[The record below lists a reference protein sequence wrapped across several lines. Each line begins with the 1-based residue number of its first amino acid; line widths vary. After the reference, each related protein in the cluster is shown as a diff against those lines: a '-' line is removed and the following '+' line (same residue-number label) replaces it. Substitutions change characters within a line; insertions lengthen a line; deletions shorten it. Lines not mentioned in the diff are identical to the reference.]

1 MKNLN
6 PIEIPLQGIHT
17 IEASAGTGKTYN
29 LTTLY
34 LRMVT
39 ECELPVSRILV
50 VTFTEAAAAELRDR
64 IRRRLNEAALALEGK
79 ECDDPLV
86 AELVARIA
94 PDEERRRFSLTQLR
108 SALYGMDEAA
118 IHTIHGF
125 CNRVLRENAFETH
138 VPFDAELITDST
150 AFQDAIVND
159 FWRLIQTR
167 YSTDIIRMLLSV
179 GPKREDFNRTR
190 ITALD
195 ARMATCL
202 EPVDDSLESFSAAMK
217 EWRAALSGLSALI
230 DQCGEKPRK
239 LILGGIGTEGLNK
252 RSYTEPK
259 LDGQWIALLA
269 MLKSE
274 PTVTDA
280 MTVLK
285 PFSSETL
292 NKATRK
298 SAPAISHE
306 FFDVCRD
313 TITAG
318 EKTQQAFT
326 GVQAVVWVDYLRFL
340 QEEQPRRKAM
350 RHIQFF
356 DDLLSH
362 VYDAA
367 TGEAGPQF
375 VTAIRSRFP
384 CALIDEFQDTD
395 PIQWEI
401 FRSVYEPAQDTCG
414 LFLIGDPKQAIYR
427 FRRADVYA
435 YLLARERSQSQFSI
449 NRNYRSVPKLISAVN
464 TLFSRDV
471 PFVEKAIA
479 YEKVSSGRPDNE
491 HRHLR
496 INDDTSP
503 PLHLLQ
509 LMPEATDASTKHITK
524 AAANLEIGRCV
535 TSEIASLI
543 NQGAK
548 GNAMIGQSPLV
559 PRDIAI
565 LVNTHKQGRLI
576 QEALN
581 RAGVDSVIAGQS
593 TVYKTLEAA
602 ALLQIL
608 HAVTHCEKEAGI
620 RAALL
625 CDFIGMRAA
634 DVDHMGQ
641 NDEIWEHTVETFR
654 TARDI
659 WAQRGI
665 AAATEHIFRI
675 YETRAKVLQQE
686 GGERRLTNV
695 LHLIELLHSA
705 ATERRLRQ
713 QDVLHLL
720 TQKMEDT
727 SEAGGDDDMLRLE
740 SDADR
745 VRIVTIHKS
754 KGLEYPVVF
763 CPFLWDAK
771 KPKTSSARPPVMYHD
786 KENHGLVIDFGS
798 ADYERSQTFDNEE
811 AYAEGIRLLYVALT
825 RAESR
830 CYIVSGFINSYG
842 ESALAYLL
850 HDADI
855 SVAGINRQLGILVE
869 SHPEEFSLRHT
880 HEIDDCVVHNQA
892 SHSTSFAARHFG
904 ADEHI
909 PAAWRIS
916 SFSSL
921 SADHV
926 SETTSL
932 SDRDASTQEST
943 EPTVLTGIHAFPAG
957 AVPGTAIHA
966 IFEETDFQT
975 DTPRLRKLIPGV
987 LARYGF
993 DAIWD
998 APVCDMVERVLH
1010 KTLPGGFSLSDLTP
1024 EHCLKELE
1032 FYFPLQAAS
1041 LQALEDV
1048 LETYGYGGALNLS
1061 HASTLQGFMK
1071 GYIDLIACSEGRY
1084 WIVDYKSNRLGATM
1098 EEYTQERLQQTMSS
1112 QHYRL
1117 QYVIYLCALHRYLSV
1132 RIGPQYDYETH
1143 IGGVYYLFVRG
1154 IGPKDETDYG
1164 VFDDRPPRAC
1174 IEAVLQCLDRL
1185 AGEGTR

>member
-1 MKNLN
+1 
-6 PIEIPLQGIHT
+6 
-17 IEASAGTGKTYN
+17 
-29 LTTLY
+29 
-34 LRMVT
+34 
-39 ECELPVSRILV
+39 
-50 VTFTEAAAAELRDR
+50 
-64 IRRRLNEAALALEGK
+64 
-79 ECDDPLV
+79 
-86 AELVARIA
+86 
-94 PDEERRRFSLTQLR
+94 
-108 SALYGMDEAA
+108 
-118 IHTIHGF
+118 
-125 CNRVLRENAFETH
+125 
-138 VPFDAELITDST
+138 
-150 AFQDAIVND
+150 
-159 FWRLIQTR
+159 
-167 YSTDIIRMLLSV
+167 
-179 GPKREDFNRTR
+179 
-190 ITALD
+190 
-195 ARMATCL
+195 
-202 EPVDDSLESFSAAMK
+202 
-217 EWRAALSGLSALI
+217 
-230 DQCGEKPRK
+230 
-239 LILGGIGTEGLNK
+239 
-252 RSYTEPK
+252 
-259 LDGQWIALLA
+259 
-269 MLKSE
+269 
-274 PTVTDA
+274 
-280 MTVLK
+280 
-285 PFSSETL
+285 
-292 NKATRK
+292 
-298 SAPAISHE
+298 
-306 FFDVCRD
+306 
-313 TITAG
+313 
-318 EKTQQAFT
+318 
-326 GVQAVVWVDYLRFL
+326 
-340 QEEQPRRKAM
+340 
-350 RHIQFF
+350 HIQFF

-367 TGEAGPQF
+367 TGEGGDQF
-375 VTAIRSRFP
+375 VTAIRTRFP

-401 FRSVYEPAQDTCG
+401 FRAVYEPAQEECG

-464 TLFSRDV
+464 TLFSRDA

-479 YEKVSSGRPDNE
+479 YDVVSSGRPDSE
-491 HRHLR
+491 HRHLC
-496 INDDTSP
+496 IDDETSP
-503 PLHLLQ
+503 PLQLLQ

-524 AAANLEIGRCV
+524 AAANVEIGRCV

-543 NQGAK
+543 NQGAS
-548 GNAMIGQSPLV
+548 GTALIGKAPLM

-565 LVNTHKQGRLI
+565 LVNTHKQGRII

-593 TVYKTLEAA
+593 SVYKTLEAA

-608 HAVTHCEKEAGI
+608 HAVAHCEKEAGI

-641 NDEIWEHTVETFR
+641 NDDLWEHTVETFR
-654 TARDI
+654 AARDI

-665 AAATEHIFRI
+665 AASTEHIFRI
-675 YETRAKVLQQE
+675 YDTRAKVLQQE
-686 GGERRLTNV
+686 GGERCLTNV

-727 SEAGGDDDMLRLE
+727 SDAGSDDDMLRLE

-771 KPKTSSARPPVMYHD
+771 TSKASSARPPVMYHD
-786 KENHGLVIDFGS
+786 KESHGLVIDFGS
-798 ADYERSQTFDNEE
+798 ADYERSQTLDNQE
-811 AYAEGIRLLYVALT
+811 AYAESIRLLYVALT

-830 CYIVSGFINSYG
+830 CYVVSGFIHSYG
-842 ESALAYLL
+842 DSALAYLL

-855 SVAGINRQLGILVE
+855 SVARINRQLGVLVE
-869 SHPEEFSLRHT
+869 RHPEEFCLRHT
-880 HEIDDCVVHNQA
+880 SEIDDCDIHNQE
-892 SHSTSFAARHFG
+892 SHPTSFSALHFG
-904 ADEHI
+904 AGEHV
-909 PAAWRIS
+909 PEAWRIS

-921 SADHV
+921 CADHV
-926 SETTSL
+926 SEAASL
-932 SDRDASTQEST
+932 SDRDASTQDAT

-975 DTPRLRKLIPGV
+975 DTQRLRKLIPTV

-998 APVCDMVERVLH
+998 APVCDMVEHVLH
-1010 KTLPGGFSLSDLTP
+1010 RTLPAGFSLADLTP
-1024 EHCLKELE
+1024 EHSLKERE
-1032 FYFPLQAAS
+1032 FYFPMQAAS

-1071 GYIDLIACSEGRY
+1071 GYIDLIACSQGRY
-1084 WIVDYKSNRLGATM
+1084 WIVDYKSNRLGASAVD
-1098 EEYTQERLQQTMSS
+1098 YTQERLQQTMTS

-1132 RIGPQYDYETH
+1132 RMGSQYDYETH

-1154 IGPKDETDYG
+1154 MQQQGEPDSG
-1164 VFDDRPPRAC
+1164 VFHDLPPRAC
-1174 IEAVLQCLDRL
+1174 IEAVLQCLDGL
-1185 AGEGTR
+1185 EGEGTQ